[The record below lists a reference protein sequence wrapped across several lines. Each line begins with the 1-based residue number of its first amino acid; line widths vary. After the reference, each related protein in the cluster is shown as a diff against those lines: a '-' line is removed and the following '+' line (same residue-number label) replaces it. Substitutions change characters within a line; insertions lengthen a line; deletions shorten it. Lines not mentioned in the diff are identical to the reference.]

1 MNKPLI
7 RAIIVKN
14 NDTQDRLAE
23 ALNLS
28 RSAISNRINGKI
40 DFRLSEI
47 NCIRLRY
54 NLSAK
59 EVVDI
64 FFDRAVS

>member
-54 NLSAK
+54 KLSAK